1 MRVPPNNQRGISR
14 IVLIILT
21 SIGMLLVLAIV
32 AARLLTPNLTKSR
45 VAASES
51 AAAAAVRNFGIAE
64 VQYYSS
70 FSTFS
75 PDLAS
80 LGFGPDGKCATGPT
94 ADHACLVDAIYANP
108 TCKGAGWCTQ
118 AGYNYN
124 IQGICAE
131 GKCTDYVITATPVD
145 ALNGNKNFCSTSD
158 NVIRSEVAPPRS
170 EPFTL
175 KACQALPTPQ

>member
-70 FSTFS
+70 FFNFS
-75 PDLAS
+75 PNLALTRLRS
-80 LGFGPDGKCATGPT
+80 GWEMRFYRPHGRSRLSP
-94 ADHACLVDAIYANP
+94 VDAIYANP

-145 ALNGNKNFCSTSD
+145 ALNGQQEFLFDK
-158 NVIRSEVAPPRS
+158 R
-170 EPFTL
+170 
-175 KACQALPTPQ
+175 